1 MLKLKQKK
9 MGRPPVPKSKYR
21 GKFFSLRLRPDEQ
34 REVEAAVTRSGK
46 SKSDWLRDV
55 LLAAARGGL
64 ER

>member
-9 MGRPPVPKSKYR
+9 LGRPAFPKGKAR
-21 GKFFSLRLRPDEQ
+21 GKHLSLRLRPDEQ

-55 LLAAARGGL
+55 LLAAARGEL